1 VQYVCSPYGPLPQ
14 VLCPTAL
21 GDPSTSRHDASQVD
35 LSFLFKSDFKSLNL
49 SHSFLLQ
56 SSQMGQAPV
65 MPWGGSPAAWQ
76 PPTWPPQPPARF
88 WPPRCLTFLVSGTS
102 HLQVRVLALPPPPP
116 MSWAP
121 TPGGQAPP
129 WGMPPWMAPQRP
141 PSSLAMVRLS

>member
-1 VQYVCSPYGPLPQ
+1 VQYVCSPYGSLPQ

-102 HLQVRVLALPPPPP
+102 HLQVRVLALPLPHQCRGHLHLEGKP
-116 MSWAP
+116 
-121 TPGGQAPP
+121 
-129 WGMPPWMAPQRP
+129 
-141 PSSLAMVRLS
+141 RLGECLCGWHRSDLLPR